1 MHITALARRTS
12 VLLLAFVLAACS
24 RSVQIGSDPGPAY
37 AVEIRNTLDQDMI
50 VAYDDG
56 GGPRTLGTIR
66 AGGSE
71 RFIIASP
78 ARQSITITARNAGG
92 SRSAGPYSVQLTV
105 GGTATVS
112 LR

>member
-1 MHITALARRTS
+1 MHIDRLARRAS
-12 VLLLAFVLAACS
+12 LLFLALALAACA

-37 AVEIRNTLDQDMI
+37 AVEVRNTLDQDMI

-56 GGPRTLGTIR
+56 GGARTLGTVR

-78 ARQSITITARNAGG
+78 ARQSIDISARNAGG
-92 SRSAGPYSVQLTV
+92 TRSAGPYTVQLVAGQTP
-105 GGTATVS
+105 TVS